1 MNRLIALSLLF
12 LFAVGAHAQRA
23 VATLDRSTVAVGE
36 GVGFSIACENFQ
48 PSNTPR
54 LPFIPGLRIAG
65 AAPNSFQL
73 GGGQQTSTLTY
84 NFLITPNKI
93 PAPTPCPRC
102 RSRRGRS
109 LQDAGTQAPRGRGG
123 LKRKE
128 GGISEYAFMRLVVG
142 KNTAYV
148 GEPIPVE
155 IQLFLQNGRYSPP
168 ELTAEGSTC
177 PTTPSPSLP
186 GRSGAIPFFRCAP
199 SRLPQRR

>member
-65 AAPNSFQL
+65 AGSGRSFQL

-84 NFLITPNKI
+84 NFLITPNKTGTYTLPALSI
-93 PAPTPCPRC
+93 P
-102 RSRRGRS
+102 SRRASTKRNRS
-109 LQDAGTQAPRGRGG
+109 NSAWSRRTQTKRRG
-123 LKRKE
+123 E
-128 GGISEYAFMRLVVG
+128 S
-142 KNTAYV
+142 
-148 GEPIPVE
+148 
-155 IQLFLQNGRYSPP
+155 
-168 ELTAEGSTC
+168 
-177 PTTPSPSLP
+177 PTTPLCGSWSAKTRLMSAN
-186 GRSGAIPFFRCAP
+186 RSRWRFSSFYKTAVTT
-199 SRLPQRR
+199 RRS